1 MAVREEL
8 LRNIRSVE
16 PYVPGEQPQHK
27 VVKLNTNENPY
38 PPAPGVERVLKEMD
52 TDRFRLYPGSN
63 CGRTRWK
70 SRRLLWCRKRPGL
83 CRSWI

>member
-27 VVKLNTNENPY
+27 DVKLNTNENP
-38 PPAPGVERVLKEMD
+38 
-52 TDRFRLYPGSN
+52 
-63 CGRTRWK
+63 
-70 SRRLLWCRKRPGL
+70 
-83 CRSWI
+83 

>member
-38 PPAPGVERVLKEMD
+38 PPGTGGGTCSERDGHRPFSPVSGIQL
-52 TDRFRLYPGSN
+52 
-63 CGRTRWK
+63 RTN
-70 SRRLLWCRKRPGL
+70 SLEV
-83 CRSWI
+83 SQIIMV